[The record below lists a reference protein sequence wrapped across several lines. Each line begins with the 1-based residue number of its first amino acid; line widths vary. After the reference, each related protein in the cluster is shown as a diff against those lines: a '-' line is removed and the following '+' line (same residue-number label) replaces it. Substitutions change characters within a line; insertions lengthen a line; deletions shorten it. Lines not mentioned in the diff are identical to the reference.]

1 MLQVT
6 CQDED
11 STQCMPKT
19 AFLALLRHP
28 EVSSSLAAYSRAARV
43 TQDTKSRNDMAH
55 LRALTEEGDD
65 TEICVPGRVYLQLL
79 KKLGWKRVASLT
91 EDGQK
96 YTEYISYMQ
105 DLFRDNGI
113 VFVANA
119 KFPREREPIVMTKVM
134 IFVGC

>member
-1 MLQVT
+1 M
-6 CQDED
+6 
-11 STQCMPKT
+11 
-19 AFLALLRHP
+19 
-28 EVSSSLAAYSRAARV
+28 
-43 TQDTKSRNDMAH
+43 
-55 LRALTEEGDD
+55 
-65 TEICVPGRVYLQLL
+65 
-79 KKLGWKRVASLT
+79 T

-134 IFVGC
+134 IFLGC